1 MVCGAWRSTVS
12 YAWTWQWGYTAIVK
26 AIGYR
31 RSHPGLAPVAALGR
45 FLPRTG
51 AGMGPRAL
59 AMGLGILLVVA
70 ASGAALVHF
79 IEYHLGLGAGG
90 DARAAAAAMLT
101 QYPLSG
107 GLLLVALFAA
117 LTCLLCAR
125 EVRRLARQG
134 SQLSGL
140 VMRQGI
146 APSAPLHLALP
157 RRPARLAQLLA
168 PILAAQTAIYALA
181 DHLWP
186 MSPLM
191 RMNGVLMHMPAA
203 GALPLLPLHL
213 AVALVLALLVW
224 RMEHRVIALHAAI
237 ARVRRWLQRWLDALT
252 ASPLPLCPQA
262 IPLRVCVGPVGF
274 SRPPPR

>member
-1 MVCGAWRSTVS
+1 M
-12 YAWTWQWGYTAIVK
+12 K
-26 AIGYR
+26 AVAYP
-31 RSHPGLAPVAALGR
+31 RSHPSLSPVAALGQC
-45 FLPRTG
+45 LPRAG
-51 AGMGPRAL
+51 AGMGPRAP

-79 IEYHLGLGAGG
+79 IEYHLGLGAGA
-90 DARAAAAAMLT
+90 DARAAAAAMLA

-125 EVRRLARQG
+125 EVRRLARQR
-134 SQLSGL
+134 SQLSRL
-140 VMRQGI
+140 ARRQGI
-146 APSAPLHLALP
+146 APSVPLHLALP

-168 PILAAQTAIYALA
+168 PILAAQVVIYALA

-186 MSPLM
+186 MSTLM
-191 RMNGVLMHMPAA
+191 RMDGVLMHMPSA
-203 GALPLLPLHL
+203 GALPLAPLHL
-213 AVALVLALLVW
+213 AVSLVLAMLVW
-224 RMEHRVIALHAAI
+224 RMEHRVIALREAI
-237 ARVRRWLQRWLDALT
+237 ARVRRLLQLWLDALT

-262 IPLRVCVGPVGF
+262 IPLHVCVGPVGF